1 MRRRISPHASR
12 GTAGRFKQ
20 AVVPLLH
27 LLEHLEKQCFTFT
40 GRLGALAGFLQFFTE
55 DLELFA

>member
-1 MRRRISPHASR
+1 
-12 GTAGRFKQ
+12 
-20 AVVPLLH
+20 